1 MTEHEREMLTKLC
14 ARITDEK
21 NPAVFEDLLIEL
33 NALLEKVNNCRGE
46 GTEFQGENTQIDGTS
61 QR

>member
-46 GTEFQGENTQIDGTS
+46 GTEFQGENTAN
-61 QR
+61 